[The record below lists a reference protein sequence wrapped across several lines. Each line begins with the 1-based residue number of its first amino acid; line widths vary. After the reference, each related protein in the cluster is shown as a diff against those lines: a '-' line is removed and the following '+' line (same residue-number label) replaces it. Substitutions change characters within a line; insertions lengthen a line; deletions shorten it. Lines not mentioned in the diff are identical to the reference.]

1 MDDQQN
7 NPPKKRSRPK
17 RESLTAPRKRVLV
30 PPDPA
35 TVDKPRTRG
44 RPKKDPNQPKAEY
57 KLSDRERARRS
68 VQMRLRN
75 AKKSAATQQRKA
87 EYKKKKVKKLTDSA
101 DKIEKALQGEKT
113 RVIDQGDLTNLP
125 DAVGD
130 LVDGSPIIFKPNPGP
145 QEEFLSAGERD
156 VLYGG
161 AAGGGKSFALLADPL
176 RYCHN
181 PNHRGLL
188 LRRTLDE
195 LTELIDKSRQLYPK
209 AFPGAKFR
217 ESKSTWHFPSGA
229 TIWFTYLDKD
239 KDVTRFQGQAF
250 NWIGIDEITQYP
262 TPYVWDYL
270 RSRLRTTDSELQQH
284 LYMRCTANPGGV
296 GGWWVKKTYIEG
308 LEPNKPFPAFDI
320 ETKSPFLWPNGHEK
334 AGQPLFFRKFVPAR
348 LTDNPY
354 LMADGQYEAMLR
366 SLPEVERKRLLEGD
380 WDVAEGAAFPE
391 FSRSKHV
398 VEHFEL
404 PTNWPRIRA
413 ADYGYAS
420 PSCVLWGA
428 IDWDN
433 NIWIYRELY
442 VKHLT
447 AEQLADKITE
457 QLDPTPHYTV
467 LDSSCWNKTGFGP
480 SIAETMMRAGVRW
493 TPSDRNRVQGKME
506 IHRRLADDPYTE
518 EPRLRIFSSCQN
530 IIKQLAGIP
539 LSKSNSE
546 DVDTKS
552 EDHAYDAL
560 RYMLMTRMSGYTSI
574 HKQLGAIKS
583 QVYQVQDETFGY

>member
-1 MDDQQN
+1 MTE
-7 NPPKKRSRPK
+7 PEPK
-17 RESLTAPRKRVLV
+17 RG
-30 PPDPA
+30 
-35 TVDKPRTRG
+35 RG
-44 RPKKDPNQPKAEY
+44 RPKKDPEAPKQRYFLSAAE
-57 KLSDRERARRS
+57 KARRQS
-68 VQMRLRN
+68 QKRLRD
-75 AKKSAATQQRKA
+75 AKKRAD
-87 EYKKKKVKKLTDSA
+87 KLTKVAESKRRYA
-101 DKIEKALQGEKT
+101 RKLEEKVGKVEKALKGDT
-113 RVIDQGDLTNLP
+113 STVIDTGDLATLP
-125 DAVGD
+125 PPVQELVGSRE
-130 LVDGSPIIFKPNPGP
+130 VVFQPNEGP
-145 QEEFLSAGERD
+145 QEEFLSASERD

-176 RYCHN
+176 RYCTN

-270 RSRLRTTDSELQQH
+270 RSRLRSTDPELQQN
-284 LYMRCTANPGGV
+284 LYMRCTANPGGI
-296 GGWWVKKTYIEG
+296 GGWWIKKMYIDIGEH
-308 LEPNKPFPAFDI
+308 NKPFPASDV
-320 ETKSPFLWPNGHEK
+320 ETGKPFLWPQGHEK
-334 AGQPLFFRKFVPAR
+334 EGQPLFYRRFIPAR
-348 LTDNPY
+348 LTDNPF

-366 SLPEVERKRLLEGD
+366 SLPEIERKRLLEGD
-380 WDVAEGAAFPE
+380 WDVADGAAFPE
-391 FSRSKHV
+391 FSRAKHV
-398 VEHFEL
+398 VEAFDL

-442 VKHLT
+442 VKQLT
-447 AEQLADKITE
+447 AEQLADKILEAE
-457 QLDPTPHYTV
+457 QLDPLPHYTV

-480 SIAETMMRAGVRW
+480 SIAETMMRCGVRW
-493 TPSDRNRVQGKME
+493 TPSDRNRIQGKME
-506 IHRRLADDPYTE
+506 IHRRLADDPRTN
-518 EPRLRIFSSCQN
+518 EPRLRVFSNCSN
-530 IIKQLAGIP
+530 IVKQLAAIP
-539 LSKSNSE
+539 LSKTNSE
-546 DVDTKS
+546 DVDTKA

-560 RYMLMTRMSGYTSI
+560 RYMLMTRMTGYAAI
-574 HKQLGAIKS
+574 HQTLNGIKN
-583 QVYQVQDETFGY
+583 QVYQVQNETFGY

>member
-1 MDDQQN
+1 MDALH
-7 NPPKKRSRPK
+7 REVPK
-17 RESLTAPRKRVLV
+17 RMAEAAPKRTYHLSTA
-30 PPDPA
+30 
-35 TVDKPRTRG
+35 
-44 RPKKDPNQPKAEY
+44 
-57 KLSDRERARRS
+57 ERARRAA
-68 VQMRLRN
+68 QKKLRG
-75 AKKSAATQQRKA
+75 AKKKAQQATKKAETQRKKA
-87 EYKKKKVKKLTDSA
+87 RDLESTIGRV
-101 DKIEKALQGEKT
+101 EKAITASGT
-113 RVIDQGDLTNLP
+113 ATIDTADLKSLP
-125 DAVGD
+125 PAVSDLVGD
-130 LVDGSPIIFKPNPGP
+130 SEVVFQANPGP

-181 PNHRGLL
+181 PHHRGLL

-195 LTELIDKSRQLYPK
+195 LTELIDKSRQLYTK

-217 ESKSTWHFPSGA
+217 ESKSTWVFPSGA
-229 TIWFTYLDKD
+229 TIWFTYLDRD

-270 RSRLRTTDSELQQH
+270 RSRLRATDPELQEH

-296 GGWWVKKTYIEG
+296 GGWWVKKMYIEG
-308 LEPNKPFPAFDI
+308 TPENKAFPAFDI
-320 ETKSPFLWPNGHEK
+320 DTRKTFAWPSGHEK

-348 LTDNPY
+348 LTDNPH

-366 SLPEVERKRLLEGD
+366 SLPDVERKRLLEGD

-391 FSRSKHV
+391 FSRVKHV
-398 VEHFEL
+398 VEHFDI

-413 ADYGYAS
+413 ADYGYSA

-433 NIWIYRELY
+433 NIWVYRELY
-442 VKHLT
+442 AKHLT
-447 AEQLADKITE
+447 AEQLADRILEAE
-457 QLDPTPHYTV
+457 QLDPLPHYTV

-480 SIAETMMRAGVRW
+480 SIAEVMMRQGVRW

-506 IHRRLADDPYTE
+506 IHRRLADDPYSQ
-518 EPRLRIFSSCQN
+518 EPRIRFFSSCQN
-530 IIKQLAGIP
+530 IVKQIAGIP
-539 LSKSNSE
+539 LSKTNSE
-546 DVDTKS
+546 DVDTKA

-560 RYMLMTRMSGYTSI
+560 RYMLMTRMSGYASI
-574 HKQLGAIKS
+574 HQQLGAIKNH
-583 QVYQVQDETFGY
+583 VHKVQDEVFGY

>member
-1 MDDQQN
+1 L
-7 NPPKKRSRPK
+7 SEAAPK
-17 RESLTAPRKRVLV
+17 RRYNLSTA
-30 PPDPA
+30 
-35 TVDKPRTRG
+35 
-44 RPKKDPNQPKAEY
+44 
-57 KLSDRERARRS
+57 ERARRGA
-68 VQMRLRN
+68 QKRLRA
-75 AKKSAATQQRKA
+75 AKKKAAQATRKA
-87 EYKKKKVKKLTDSA
+87 ESQRSYAKKLEET
-101 DKIEKALQGEKT
+101 IGRVEKGVT
-113 RVIDQGDLTNLP
+113 GSGTTVIDEGDLSLLP
-125 DAVGD
+125 PSVSDLVGD
-130 LVDGSPIIFKPNPGP
+130 SEVVFQANPGP

-195 LTELIDKSRQLYPK
+195 LTELIDKSRQLYTK

-229 TIWFTYLDKD
+229 TIWFTYLDRD

-270 RSRLRTTDSELQQH
+270 RSRLRATDPELQNS

-296 GGWWVKKTYIEG
+296 GGWWVKKMYIDSRTENVAF
-308 LEPNKPFPAFDI
+308 PAYDIDTMKPF
-320 ETKSPFLWPNGHEK
+320 TWPSGHEK
-334 AGQPLFFRKFVPAR
+334 AGQPLFYRKFVPAR
-348 LTDNPY
+348 LTDNPH

-366 SLPEVERKRLLEGD
+366 SLPEVERKRLLDGD

-391 FSRSKHV
+391 FSRARHV

-420 PSCVLWGA
+420 PSAVLWGA

-442 VKHLT
+442 AKHLT
-447 AEQLADKITE
+447 AEDLAAKILEVE
-457 QLDPTPHYTV
+457 QLDPLPHYTV
-467 LDSSCWNKTGFGP
+467 LDSSCWNKTGMGP
-480 SIAETMMRAGVRW
+480 SIAETMMRCGVRW
-493 TPSDRNRVQGKME
+493 TPSDRNRIQGKME
-506 IHRRLADDPYTE
+506 VHRRLADDPYTN
-518 EPRLRIFSSCQN
+518 EPRLRIFSSCQHT
-530 IIKQLAGIP
+530 IKQLAGIP
-539 LSKSNSE
+539 LSKTNSE
-546 DVDTKS
+546 DVDTKA

-560 RYMLMTRMSGYTSI
+560 RYMVMTRMSGYAAI
-574 HKQLGAIKS
+574 HQQLGAIKNH
-583 QVYQVQDETFGY
+583 VYKVQDEVFGY

>member
-1 MDDQQN
+1 MAS
-7 NPPKKRSRPK
+7 K
-17 RESLTAPRKRVLV
+17 PRKRVLV

-125 DAVGD
+125 DAVSD
-130 LVDGSPIIFKPNPGP
+130 LVDGSPVIFKPNPGP
-145 QEEFLSAGERD
+145 QEEFLSAPERD

-195 LTELIDKSRQLYPK
+195 LTELIDKSKQLYTK
-209 AFPGAKFR
+209 AFPGATFR
-217 ESKSTWHFPSGA
+217 ESKSTWVFPSGA
-229 TIWFTYLDKD
+229 TMWFTYLDRD

-270 RSRLRTTDSELQQH
+270 RSRLRSTDPELQQQ
-284 LYMRCTANPGGV
+284 LCMRCTANPGGV
-296 GGWWVKKTYIEG
+296 GGWWVKKMYIDHR
-308 LEPNKPFPAFDI
+308 EPNKPFGAYDLESGKEFV
-320 ETKSPFLWPNGHEK
+320 WPDGHEK
-334 AGQPLFFRKFVPAR
+334 AGQPLFYRKFVPAR

-366 SLPEVERKRLLEGD
+366 SLPDVERRRLLEGD

-391 FSRSKHV
+391 FSRSRHV

-433 NIWIYRELY
+433 NIWVYRELY
-442 VKHLT
+442 AKHLT
-447 AEQLADKITE
+447 AEQLADKILE
-457 QLDPTPHYTV
+457 AEELDPLPHYTV

-493 TPSDRNRVQGKME
+493 TPSDRNRLQGKME
-506 IHRRLADDPYTE
+506 VHRRLADDPYTN
-518 EPRLRIFSSCQN
+518 EPRLRIFSTCKHT
-530 IIKQLAGIP
+530 IAQLSGIP
-539 LSKSNSE
+539 LSKTNSE
-546 DVDTKS
+546 DVDTKA

-560 RYMLMTRMSGYTSI
+560 RYMVMTRTSGYQAI
-574 HKQLGAIKS
+574 HKTLQGIKD
-583 QVYQVQDETFGY
+583 QAFKPFDATFGY

>member
-1 MDDQQN
+1 MAQAAT
-7 NPPKKRSRPK
+7 KRTYQLS
-17 RESLTAPRKRVLV
+17 TA
-30 PPDPA
+30 
-35 TVDKPRTRG
+35 
-44 RPKKDPNQPKAEY
+44 
-57 KLSDRERARRS
+57 ERARRS
-68 VQMRLRN
+68 AQKRLRD
-75 AKKSAATQQRKA
+75 AKKKAQQATKKA
-87 EYKKKKVKKLTDSA
+87 ETKRKKARDLESTIGRV
-101 DKIEKALQGEKT
+101 EKAIKGADT
-113 RVIDQGDLTNLP
+113 AVIDMGDISVLP
-125 DAVGD
+125 SSVSDLVGD
-130 LVDGSPIIFKPNPGP
+130 SEVVFQANPGP

-195 LTELIDKSRQLYPK
+195 LTELIDKSRQLYTK

-229 TIWFTYLDKD
+229 TIWFTYLDRD

-250 NWIGIDEITQYP
+250 NWIGIDEIPQYP

-270 RSRLRTTDSELQQH
+270 RSRLRSTDPELQEN

-296 GGWWVKKTYIEG
+296 GGWWVKKMYIEG
-308 LEPNKPFPAFDI
+308 TPENKAFPAFDI
-320 ETKSPFLWPNGHEK
+320 DTRKTFVWPSGHEK

-348 LTDNPY
+348 LTDNPH

-366 SLPEVERKRLLEGD
+366 SLPDVERKRLLEGD

-391 FSRSKHV
+391 FSRTKHV
-398 VEHFEL
+398 VEPFDL

-413 ADYGYAS
+413 ADYGYSA

-433 NIWIYRELY
+433 NIWVYRELY
-442 VKHLT
+442 AKHLT
-447 AEQLADKITE
+447 AEQLADRILEAE
-457 QLDPTPHYTV
+457 QIDPLPHYTV

-480 SIAETMMRAGVRW
+480 SIAEVMMRQGVRW
-493 TPSDRNRVQGKME
+493 TPSDRNRIQGKME
-506 IHRRLADDPYTE
+506 IHRRLADDPYTK
-518 EPRLRIFSSCQN
+518 EPRVRFFSTCQN
-530 IIKQLAGIP
+530 IVKQVAGIP
-539 LSKSNSE
+539 LSKTNSE
-546 DVDTKS
+546 DVDTKA

-560 RYMLMTRMSGYTSI
+560 RYMMMTRISGYASI
-574 HKQLGAIKS
+574 HKQLGAIKNH
-583 QVYQVQDETFGY
+583 VHRVQDEVFGY

>member
-1 MDDQQN
+1 MTE
-7 NPPKKRSRPK
+7 PEPK
-17 RESLTAPRKRVLV
+17 RG
-30 PPDPA
+30 
-35 TVDKPRTRG
+35 RG
-44 RPKKDPNQPKAEY
+44 RPKKDPEAPKQRYFLSAAE
-57 KLSDRERARRS
+57 KARRQS
-68 VQMRLRN
+68 QKRLRD
-75 AKKSAATQQRKA
+75 AKKRAD
-87 EYKKKKVKKLTDSA
+87 KLTKVAESKRRYA
-101 DKIEKALQGEKT
+101 RKLEEKVGKVEKALKGDT
-113 RVIDQGDLTNLP
+113 STVIDTGDLATLP
-125 DAVGD
+125 PPVQELVGSRE
-130 LVDGSPIIFKPNPGP
+130 VVFQPNEGP
-145 QEEFLSAGERD
+145 QEEFLSASERD

-176 RYCHN
+176 RYCTN

-270 RSRLRTTDSELQQH
+270 RSRLRSTDPELQQN
-284 LYMRCTANPGGV
+284 LYMRCTANPGGI
-296 GGWWVKKTYIEG
+296 GGWWIKKMYIDIGEH
-308 LEPNKPFPAFDI
+308 NKPFPASDV
-320 ETKSPFLWPNGHEK
+320 ETGKPFLWPQGHEK
-334 AGQPLFFRKFVPAR
+334 EGQPLFYRRFIPAR
-348 LTDNPY
+348 LTDNPF

-366 SLPEVERKRLLEGD
+366 SLPEIERKRLLEGD
-380 WDVAEGAAFPE
+380 WDVADGAAFPE
-391 FSRSKHV
+391 FSRAKHV
-398 VEHFEL
+398 VEPFDL

-442 VKHLT
+442 VKQLT
-447 AEQLADKITE
+447 AEQLADKILEAE
-457 QLDPTPHYTV
+457 QLDPLPHYTV

-480 SIAETMMRAGVRW
+480 SIAETMMRCGVRW
-493 TPSDRNRVQGKME
+493 TPSDRNRIQGKME
-506 IHRRLADDPYTE
+506 IHRRLADDPRTN
-518 EPRLRIFSSCQN
+518 EPRLRVFSNCSN
-530 IIKQLAGIP
+530 TVKQLAAIP
-539 LSKSNSE
+539 LSKTNSE
-546 DVDTKS
+546 DVDTKA

-560 RYMLMTRMSGYTSI
+560 RYMLMTRMTGYAAI
-574 HKQLGAIKS
+574 HQTLNGIKN
-583 QVYQVQDETFGY
+583 QVYQVQNETFGY

>member
-1 MDDQQN
+1 MAQAAT
-7 NPPKKRSRPK
+7 KRTYQLS
-17 RESLTAPRKRVLV
+17 TA
-30 PPDPA
+30 
-35 TVDKPRTRG
+35 
-44 RPKKDPNQPKAEY
+44 
-57 KLSDRERARRS
+57 ERARRS
-68 VQMRLRN
+68 AQKRLRD
-75 AKKSAATQQRKA
+75 AKKKAQQATKKA
-87 EYKKKKVKKLTDSA
+87 ETKRKKARDLESTIGRV
-101 DKIEKALQGEKT
+101 EKAIKGADT
-113 RVIDQGDLTNLP
+113 AVIDMGDISVLP
-125 DAVGD
+125 SSVSDLVGD
-130 LVDGSPIIFKPNPGP
+130 SEVVFQANPGP

-195 LTELIDKSRQLYPK
+195 LTELIDKSRQLYTK

-229 TIWFTYLDKD
+229 TIWFTYLDRD

-270 RSRLRTTDSELQQH
+270 RSRLRSTDPELQEN

-296 GGWWVKKTYIEG
+296 GGWWVKKMYIEG
-308 LEPNKPFPAFDI
+308 TPENKAFPAFDI
-320 ETKSPFLWPNGHEK
+320 DTRKTFVWPSGHEK

-348 LTDNPY
+348 LTDNPH

-366 SLPEVERKRLLEGD
+366 SLPDVERKRLLEGD

-391 FSRSKHV
+391 FSRTKHV
-398 VEHFEL
+398 VEPFDL

-413 ADYGYAS
+413 ADYGYSA

-433 NIWIYRELY
+433 NIWVYRELY
-442 VKHLT
+442 AKHLT
-447 AEQLADKITE
+447 AEQLADRILEAE
-457 QLDPTPHYTV
+457 QIDPLPHYTV

-480 SIAETMMRAGVRW
+480 SIAEVMMRQGVRW
-493 TPSDRNRVQGKME
+493 TPSDRNRIQGKME
-506 IHRRLADDPYTE
+506 IHRRLADDPYTK
-518 EPRLRIFSSCQN
+518 EPRVRFFSTCQN
-530 IIKQLAGIP
+530 IVKQVAGIP
-539 LSKSNSE
+539 LSKTNSE
-546 DVDTKS
+546 DVDTKA

-560 RYMLMTRMSGYTSI
+560 RYMMMTRMSGYASI
-574 HKQLGAIKS
+574 HKQLGAIKNH
-583 QVYQVQDETFGY
+583 VHKVQDEVFGY

>member
-1 MDDQQN
+1 MAQAAT
-7 NPPKKRSRPK
+7 KRTYQLS
-17 RESLTAPRKRVLV
+17 TA
-30 PPDPA
+30 
-35 TVDKPRTRG
+35 
-44 RPKKDPNQPKAEY
+44 
-57 KLSDRERARRS
+57 ERARRAA
-68 VQMRLRN
+68 QKRLRD
-75 AKKSAATQQRKA
+75 AKKKAQQATKKA
-87 EYKKKKVKKLTDSA
+87 ETKRKKARDLESTIGRV
-101 DKIEKALQGEKT
+101 EKAIKGADT
-113 RVIDQGDLTNLP
+113 AVIDMGDISVLP
-125 DAVGD
+125 SSVSDLVGD
-130 LVDGSPIIFKPNPGP
+130 SEVVFQANPGP

-181 PNHRGLL
+181 ANHRGLL

-195 LTELIDKSRQLYPK
+195 LTELIDKSRQLYTK

-229 TIWFTYLDKD
+229 TIWFTYLDRD

-270 RSRLRTTDSELQQH
+270 RSRLRSTDPELQEN

-296 GGWWVKKTYIEG
+296 GGWWVKKMYIEG
-308 LEPNKPFPAFDI
+308 TPENKAFPAFDI
-320 ETKSPFLWPNGHEK
+320 DTRKTFVWPSGHEK

-348 LTDNPY
+348 LTDNPH

-366 SLPEVERKRLLEGD
+366 SLPDVERKRLLEGD

-391 FSRSKHV
+391 FSRTKHV
-398 VEHFEL
+398 VEPFDL

-413 ADYGYAS
+413 ADYGYSA

-433 NIWIYRELY
+433 NIWVYRELY
-442 VKHLT
+442 AKHLT
-447 AEQLADKITE
+447 AEQLADRILEAE
-457 QLDPTPHYTV
+457 QIDPLPHYTV

-480 SIAETMMRAGVRW
+480 SIAEVMMRQGVRW
-493 TPSDRNRVQGKME
+493 TPSDRNRIQGKME
-506 IHRRLADDPYTE
+506 IHRRLADDPYTK
-518 EPRLRIFSSCQN
+518 EPRVRFFSTCQN
-530 IIKQLAGIP
+530 IVKQVAGIP
-539 LSKSNSE
+539 LSKTNSE
-546 DVDTKS
+546 DVDTKA

-560 RYMLMTRMSGYTSI
+560 RYMMMTRMSGYASI
-574 HKQLGAIKS
+574 HKQLSSIKNH
-583 QVYQVQDETFGY
+583 VHMVQDEVFGY

>member
-1 MDDQQN
+1 MDDK
-7 NPPKKRSRPK
+7 PTEAPKK
-17 RESLTAPRKRVLV
+17 
-30 PPDPA
+30 
-35 TVDKPRTRG
+35 RG
-44 RPKKDPNQPKAEY
+44 RPKRDPNAPKATY
-57 KLSDRERARRS
+57 QLSTKERARRAATKR
-68 VQMRLRN
+68 VN
-75 AKKSAATQQRKA
+75 AAKKRAAKTSKA
-87 EYKKKKVKKLTDSA
+87 AEDKRRYARQLEEKVTKV
-101 DKIEKALQGEKT
+101 EKALVGNET
-113 RVIDQGDLTNLP
+113 TTIDLGDLDALP
-125 DAVGD
+125 NAVAD
-130 LVDGSPIIFKPNPGP
+130 LVGESEVVFQPNDGP
-145 QEEFLSAGERD
+145 QTDFLSAGERD

-195 LTELIDKSRQLYPK
+195 LTELIDKSRQLYTK

-217 ESKSTWHFPSGA
+217 ESKSTWVFPSGA

-270 RSRLRTTDSELQQH
+270 RSRLRATDPELQQH

-296 GGWWVKKTYIEG
+296 GGWWVKKPYIDG

-320 ETKSPFLWPNGHEK
+320 ETQKEFLWPDGHEK
-334 AGQPLFFRKFVPAR
+334 AGQPLFLRKFVPAR

-433 NIWIYRELY
+433 NIWVYRELY
-442 VKHLT
+442 AKHLT
-447 AEQLADKITE
+447 AEELADKILEAE
-457 QLDPTPHYTV
+457 QLDPLPYYTV

-480 SIAETMMRAGVRW
+480 SIAETMMRVGVRW
-493 TPSDRNRVQGKME
+493 TPSDRNRIQGKME
-506 IHRRLADDPYTE
+506 IHRRLADDPYTN

-560 RYMLMTRMSGYTSI
+560 RYMLMTRVSGYSSI
-574 HKQLGAIKS
+574 HKQLGAIKN
-583 QVYQVQDETFGY
+583 QVHQVHDATFGY

>member
-1 MDDQQN
+1 MAQAAT
-7 NPPKKRSRPK
+7 KRTYQLS
-17 RESLTAPRKRVLV
+17 TA
-30 PPDPA
+30 
-35 TVDKPRTRG
+35 
-44 RPKKDPNQPKAEY
+44 
-57 KLSDRERARRS
+57 ERARRAA
-68 VQMRLRN
+68 QKRLRD
-75 AKKSAATQQRKA
+75 AKKKAQQATKKA
-87 EYKKKKVKKLTDSA
+87 ETKRKKARDLESTIGRD
-101 DKIEKALQGEKT
+101 EKAIKGADT
-113 RVIDQGDLTNLP
+113 AVIDMGDISVLP
-125 DAVGD
+125 SSVSDLVGD
-130 LVDGSPIIFKPNPGP
+130 SEVVFQANPGP

-195 LTELIDKSRQLYPK
+195 LTELIDKSRQLYTK

-229 TIWFTYLDKD
+229 TIWFTYLDRD

-270 RSRLRTTDSELQQH
+270 RSRLRSTDPELQEN

-296 GGWWVKKTYIEG
+296 GGWWVKKMYIEG
-308 LEPNKPFPAFDI
+308 TPENKAFPAFDI
-320 ETKSPFLWPNGHEK
+320 DTRKTFVWPDGHEK

-348 LTDNPY
+348 LTDNPH

-366 SLPEVERKRLLEGD
+366 SLPDVERKSLLEGD
-380 WDVAEGAAFPE
+380 WDVAEGAALPE
-391 FSRSKHV
+391 FSRTKHV
-398 VEHFEL
+398 VEPFDL

-413 ADYGYAS
+413 ADYGYSA

-433 NIWIYRELY
+433 NIWVYRELY
-442 VKHLT
+442 AKHLT
-447 AEQLADKITE
+447 AEQLADRILEAE
-457 QLDPTPHYTV
+457 QIDPLPHYTV

-480 SIAETMMRAGVRW
+480 SIAEVMMRQGVRW
-493 TPSDRNRVQGKME
+493 TPSDRNRIQGKME
-506 IHRRLADDPYTE
+506 IHRRLADDPYTK
-518 EPRLRIFSSCQN
+518 EPRVRFFSTCQN
-530 IIKQLAGIP
+530 IVKQVAGIP
-539 LSKSNSE
+539 LSKTNSE
-546 DVDTKS
+546 DVDTKA

-560 RYMLMTRMSGYTSI
+560 RYMMMTRISGYASI
-574 HKQLGAIKS
+574 HKQLGAIKNH
-583 QVYQVQDETFGY
+583 VHKVQDEVFGY

>member
-1 MDDQQN
+1 MTETA
-7 NPPKKRSRPK
+7 PK
-17 RESLTAPRKRVLV
+17 RG
-30 PPDPA
+30 
-35 TVDKPRTRG
+35 RG
-44 RPKKDPNQPKAEY
+44 RPKKDAEAPKQRYFLSAAE
-57 KLSDRERARRS
+57 KARRQS
-68 VQMRLRN
+68 QRRLRD
-75 AKKSAATQQRKA
+75 AKKRAD
-87 EYKKKKVKKLTDSA
+87 KLTKVAESKRRYA
-101 DKIEKALQGEKT
+101 RKLEEKVGKVEKALKGDT
-113 RVIDQGDLTNLP
+113 TTVIDTGELATLP
-125 DAVGD
+125 PPVQEIVGD
-130 LVDGSPIIFKPNPGP
+130 REVVFQPNEGP
-145 QEEFLSAGERD
+145 QEEFLSASERD

-176 RYCHN
+176 RYCTN

-270 RSRLRTTDSELQQH
+270 RSRLRSTDPELQKN
-284 LYMRCTANPGGV
+284 LYMRCTANPGGI
-296 GGWWVKKTYIEG
+296 GGWWIKKMYIDVGEH
-308 LEPNKPFPAFDI
+308 NRPFPASDV
-320 ETKSPFLWPNGHEK
+320 ETGKPFLWPQGHEK
-334 AGQPLFFRKFVPAR
+334 EGEPLFYRRFIPAR
-348 LTDNPY
+348 LTDNPF

-366 SLPEVERKRLLEGD
+366 SLPEIERKRLLDGD
-380 WDVAEGAAFPE
+380 WDVADGAAFPE
-391 FSRSKHV
+391 FSRAKHV
-398 VEHFEL
+398 VEPFEL

-433 NIWIYRELY
+433 NIWVYRELY
-442 VKHLT
+442 VKQLT
-447 AEQLADKITE
+447 AEQLADKILEAE
-457 QLDPTPHYTV
+457 QLDPLPHYTV

-480 SIAETMMRAGVRW
+480 SIAETMMRCGVRW
-493 TPSDRNRVQGKME
+493 IPSDRNRIQGKME
-506 IHRRLADDPYTE
+506 IHRRLADDPRTN
-518 EPRLRIFSSCQN
+518 EPRLRVFSNCSN
-530 IIKQLAGIP
+530 IVKQLAAIP
-539 LSKSNSE
+539 LSKTNSE
-546 DVDTKS
+546 DVDTKA

-560 RYMLMTRMSGYTSI
+560 RYMLMTRMTGYAAI
-574 HKQLGAIKS
+574 HQTLNGIKN
-583 QVYQVQDETFGY
+583 QIYQVQNETFGY

>member
-1 MDDQQN
+1 V
-7 NPPKKRSRPK
+7 
-17 RESLTAPRKRVLV
+17 A
-30 PPDPA
+30 
-35 TVDKPRTRG
+35 G
-44 RPKKDPNQPKAEY
+44 RPKKDPNAPKASY
-57 KLSDRERARRS
+57 NLSTRERARRAA
-68 VQMRLRN
+68 QKKLRA
-75 AKKSAATQQRKA
+75 AKKRAEKSTKAAEDKRRYARNMAKSMG
-87 EYKKKKVKKLTDSA
+87 KV
-101 DKIEKALQGEKT
+101 EKALNGSET
-113 RVIDQGDLTNLP
+113 TVIDQGDLTDLP
-125 DAVGD
+125 PAVTD
-130 LVDGSPIIFKPNPGP
+130 LIEDTEVVFKPNSGP
-145 QEEFLSAGERD
+145 QEEFLSASERD

-176 RYCHN
+176 RFCHN

-195 LTELIDKSRQLYPK
+195 LTELIDKSRQLYTK

-270 RSRLRTTDSELQQH
+270 RSRLRSTDPELQQH

-296 GGWWVKKTYIEG
+296 GGWWVKKMYIEG
-308 LEPNKPFPAFDI
+308 TPENKPFPAFDI
-320 ETKSPFLWPNGHEK
+320 DTMKPFCWPTGHEK

-398 VEHFEL
+398 VEPFDL

-413 ADYGYAS
+413 ADYGYAA

-442 VKHLT
+442 EKHLT
-447 AEQLADKITE
+447 AEELADRILE
-457 QLDPTPHYTV
+457 AEELDPLPHYTV

-480 SIAETMMRAGVRW
+480 SIAEVMMRQGVRW
-493 TPSDRNRVQGKME
+493 TPSDRNRIQGKME
-506 IHRRLADDPYTE
+506 VHRRLAIDPYSG
-518 EPRLRIFSSCQN
+518 EPRLRIFSTCQN
-530 IIKQLAGIP
+530 IVKQMAGIP
-539 LSKSNSE
+539 LSKTNSE

-560 RYMLMTRMSGYTSI
+560 RYMMMTRMTGYASI
-574 HKQLGAIKS
+574 HQQLSSIKNH
-583 QVYQVQDETFGY
+583 VYKVQDEVFGY

>member
-1 MDDQQN
+1 MAQAAT
-7 NPPKKRSRPK
+7 KRTYQLS
-17 RESLTAPRKRVLV
+17 TA
-30 PPDPA
+30 
-35 TVDKPRTRG
+35 
-44 RPKKDPNQPKAEY
+44 
-57 KLSDRERARRS
+57 ERARRAA
-68 VQMRLRN
+68 QKRLRD
-75 AKKSAATQQRKA
+75 AKKKAQQATKKA
-87 EYKKKKVKKLTDSA
+87 ETKRKKARDLESTIGRV
-101 DKIEKALQGEKT
+101 EKAIKGADT
-113 RVIDQGDLTNLP
+113 AVIDMGDISVLP
-125 DAVGD
+125 SSVSDLVGD
-130 LVDGSPIIFKPNPGP
+130 SEVVFQANPGP

-181 PNHRGLL
+181 ANHRGLL

-195 LTELIDKSRQLYPK
+195 LTELIDKSRQLYTK

-229 TIWFTYLDKD
+229 TIWFTYLDRD

-270 RSRLRTTDSELQQH
+270 RSRLRSTDPELQEN

-296 GGWWVKKTYIEG
+296 GGWWVKKMYIEG
-308 LEPNKPFPAFDI
+308 TPENKAFPAFDI
-320 ETKSPFLWPNGHEK
+320 DTRKTFVWPSGHEK

-348 LTDNPY
+348 LTDNPH
-354 LMADGQYEAMLR
+354 LMAAGQYEAMLR
-366 SLPEVERKRLLEGD
+366 SLPDVERKRLLEGD

-391 FSRSKHV
+391 FSRTKHV
-398 VEHFEL
+398 VEPFDL

-413 ADYGYAS
+413 ADYGYSA

-433 NIWIYRELY
+433 NIWVYRELY
-442 VKHLT
+442 AKHLT
-447 AEQLADKITE
+447 AEQLADRILEAE
-457 QLDPTPHYTV
+457 QIDPLPHYTV

-480 SIAETMMRAGVRW
+480 SIAEVMMRQGVRW
-493 TPSDRNRVQGKME
+493 TPSDRNRIQGKME
-506 IHRRLADDPYTE
+506 IHRRLADDPYTK
-518 EPRLRIFSSCQN
+518 EPRVRFFSTCQN
-530 IIKQLAGIP
+530 IVKQVAGIP
-539 LSKSNSE
+539 LSKTNSE
-546 DVDTKS
+546 DVDTKA

-560 RYMLMTRMSGYTSI
+560 RYMMMTRMSGYASI
-574 HKQLGAIKS
+574 HKQLGAIKNH
-583 QVYQVQDETFGY
+583 VHKVQDEVFGY

>member
-1 MDDQQN
+1 M
-7 NPPKKRSRPK
+7 
-17 RESLTAPRKRVLV
+17 
-30 PPDPA
+30 
-35 TVDKPRTRG
+35 
-44 RPKKDPNQPKAEY
+44 
-57 KLSDRERARRS
+57 
-68 VQMRLRN
+68 
-75 AKKSAATQQRKA
+75 
-87 EYKKKKVKKLTDSA
+87 
-101 DKIEKALQGEKT
+101 
-113 RVIDQGDLTNLP
+113 
-125 DAVGD
+125 
-130 LVDGSPIIFKPNPGP
+130 
-145 QEEFLSAGERD
+145 
-156 VLYGG
+156 
-161 AAGGGKSFALLADPL
+161 
-176 RYCHN
+176 
-181 PNHRGLL
+181 
-188 LRRTLDE
+188 
-195 LTELIDKSRQLYPK
+195 
-209 AFPGAKFR
+209 
-217 ESKSTWHFPSGA
+217 
-229 TIWFTYLDKD
+229 WFTYLDKD

-270 RSRLRTTDSELQQH
+270 RSRLRTTDPELQQH

-296 GGWWVKKTYIEG
+296 GGWWVKKTYIDG

-320 ETKSPFLWPNGHEK
+320 ETRKEFLWPPGHEK
-334 AGQPLFFRKFVPAR
+334 AGQPLFLRKFVPAR

-391 FSRSKHV
+391 FARSRHV

-442 VKHLT
+442 AKHLT
-447 AEQLADKITE
+447 AEELADRILEAE
-457 QLDPTPHYTV
+457 QLDPQPHYTV

-480 SIAETMMRAGVRW
+480 SIAETMMRVGVRW
-493 TPSDRNRVQGKME
+493 TPSDRNRIQGKME
-506 IHRRLADDPYTE
+506 IHRRLADDPYTN

-560 RYMLMTRMSGYTSI
+560 RYMLMTRMSGYASI
-574 HKQLGAIKS
+574 HQQLHAIKT
-583 QVYQVQDETFGY
+583 QVFQVQDEVFGY

>member
-1 MDDQQN
+1 MDEQQPD
-7 NPPKKRSRPK
+7 PPKK
-17 RESLTAPRKRVLV
+17 
-30 PPDPA
+30 
-35 TVDKPRTRG
+35 RG
-44 RPKKDPNQPKAEY
+44 RPKKKPGEPKSVYNYSRAE
-57 KLSDRERARRS
+57 LARRETQKK
-68 VQMRLRN
+68 VRA
-75 AKKSAATQQRKA
+75 AKKRAAKTTQVARDQRNYAQKVQKA
-87 EYKKKKVKKLTDSA
+87 AGKV
-101 DKIEKALQGEKT
+101 EKALQGKGT
-113 RVIDQGDLTNLP
+113 ATID
-125 DAVGD
+125 VGD
-130 LVDGSPIIFKPNPGP
+130 LQNLPKSVSDLVGESEVVFQPNPGP
-145 QEEFLSAGERD
+145 QEEFLSSSERD
-156 VLYGG
+156 VLYGR

-195 LTELIDKSRQLYPK
+195 LTELIDKSRQLYTK

-270 RSRLRTTDSELQQH
+270 RSRLRATDPELQQH
-284 LYMRCTANPGGV
+284 LYMRATANPGGV
-296 GGWWVKKTYIEG
+296 GGWWVKKTYIDG
-308 LEPNKPFPAFDI
+308 PEPNKPFPAFDV
-320 ETKSPFLWPNGHEK
+320 ETGKPFVWPPGHEK
-334 AGQPLFFRKFVPAR
+334 EGQPLFYRKFVPAR
-348 LTDNPY
+348 LTDNPF

-366 SLPEVERKRLLEGD
+366 SLPEVERRRLLEGD

-391 FSRSKHV
+391 FSRRRHV
-398 VEHFEL
+398 VEPFEL

-433 NIWIYRELY
+433 NIWVYRELY
-442 VKHLT
+442 AKHLT
-447 AEQLADKITE
+447 AEELADKILEAE
-457 QLDPTPHYTV
+457 QLDPLPHYTV

-493 TPSDRNRVQGKME
+493 TPSDRNRLQGKME
-506 IHRRLADDPYTE
+506 LHRRLSNDPYTE
-518 EPRLRIFSSCQN
+518 EPRLRIFATCQN
-530 IIKQLAGIP
+530 TVKQMAGIP
-539 LSKSNSE
+539 LSKTNSE
-546 DVDTKS
+546 DVDTKA

-560 RYMLMTRMSGYTSI
+560 RYMVMTRMSGYASI
-574 HKQLGAIKS
+574 HQQLGAIKN
-583 QVYQVQDETFGY
+583 QVHKVQDEVFGY

>member
-1 MDDQQN
+1 MTE
-7 NPPKKRSRPK
+7 PEPK
-17 RESLTAPRKRVLV
+17 RG
-30 PPDPA
+30 
-35 TVDKPRTRG
+35 RG
-44 RPKKDPNQPKAEY
+44 RPKKDPEAPKQRYFLSAAE
-57 KLSDRERARRS
+57 KARRQS
-68 VQMRLRN
+68 QKRLRD
-75 AKKSAATQQRKA
+75 AKKRAD
-87 EYKKKKVKKLTDSA
+87 KLTKVAESKRRYA
-101 DKIEKALQGEKT
+101 RKLEEKVGKVEKALKGDT
-113 RVIDQGDLTNLP
+113 STVIDTGDLATLP
-125 DAVGD
+125 PPVQELVGSRE
-130 LVDGSPIIFKPNPGP
+130 VVFQPNEGP
-145 QEEFLSAGERD
+145 QEEFLSASERD

-176 RYCHN
+176 RYCTN

-270 RSRLRTTDSELQQH
+270 RSRLRSTDPELQQN
-284 LYMRCTANPGGV
+284 LYMRCTANPGGI
-296 GGWWVKKTYIEG
+296 GGWWIKKMYIDVGEH
-308 LEPNKPFPAFDI
+308 NKPFPASDV
-320 ETKSPFLWPNGHEK
+320 ETGKPFLWPQGHEK
-334 AGQPLFFRKFVPAR
+334 EGQPLFYRRFIPAR
-348 LTDNPY
+348 LTDNPF

-366 SLPEVERKRLLEGD
+366 SLPEIERKRLLEGD
-380 WDVAEGAAFPE
+380 WDVADGAAFPE
-391 FSRSKHV
+391 FSRAKHV
-398 VEHFEL
+398 VEPFDL

-442 VKHLT
+442 VKQLT
-447 AEQLADKITE
+447 AEQLADKILEAE
-457 QLDPTPHYTV
+457 QLDPLPHYTV

-480 SIAETMMRAGVRW
+480 SIAETMMRCGVRW
-493 TPSDRNRVQGKME
+493 TPSDRNRIQGKME
-506 IHRRLADDPYTE
+506 IHRRLADDPRTN
-518 EPRLRIFSSCQN
+518 EPRLRVFSNCSN
-530 IIKQLAGIP
+530 TVKQLAAIP
-539 LSKSNSE
+539 LSKTNSE
-546 DVDTKS
+546 DVDTKA

-560 RYMLMTRMSGYTSI
+560 RYMLMTRMTGYAAI
-574 HKQLGAIKS
+574 HQTLNGIKN
-583 QVYQVQDETFGY
+583 QVYQVQNETFGY

>member
-1 MDDQQN
+1 MAQAA
-7 NPPKKRSRPK
+7 PK
-17 RESLTAPRKRVLV
+17 RTYQLSTA
-30 PPDPA
+30 
-35 TVDKPRTRG
+35 
-44 RPKKDPNQPKAEY
+44 
-57 KLSDRERARRS
+57 ERARRAA
-68 VQMRLRN
+68 QKRLRD
-75 AKKSAATQQRKA
+75 AKKKAQQATKKA
-87 EYKKKKVKKLTDSA
+87 ETKRKKARDLESTIGRV
-101 DKIEKALQGEKT
+101 EKAIKGADT
-113 RVIDQGDLTNLP
+113 AVIDMGDISVLP
-125 DAVGD
+125 SSVSDLVGD
-130 LVDGSPIIFKPNPGP
+130 SEVVFQANPGP

-195 LTELIDKSRQLYPK
+195 LTELIDKSRQLYTK

-229 TIWFTYLDKD
+229 TIWFTYLDRD

-270 RSRLRTTDSELQQH
+270 RSRLRSTDPELQEN

-296 GGWWVKKTYIEG
+296 GGWWVKKMYIEG
-308 LEPNKPFPAFDI
+308 TPENKAFPAFDI
-320 ETKSPFLWPNGHEK
+320 DTRKTFVWPSGHEK

-348 LTDNPY
+348 LTDNPH

-366 SLPEVERKRLLEGD
+366 SLPDVERKRLLEGD

-391 FSRSKHV
+391 FSRTKHV
-398 VEHFEL
+398 VEPFDL

-413 ADYGYAS
+413 ADYGYSA

-433 NIWIYRELY
+433 NIWVYRELY
-442 VKHLT
+442 AKHLT
-447 AEQLADKITE
+447 AEQLADRILEAE
-457 QLDPTPHYTV
+457 QIDPLPHYTV

-480 SIAETMMRAGVRW
+480 SIAEVMMRQGVRW
-493 TPSDRNRVQGKME
+493 TPSDRNRIQGKME
-506 IHRRLADDPYTE
+506 IHRRLADDPYTK
-518 EPRLRIFSSCQN
+518 EPRVRFFSTCQN
-530 IIKQLAGIP
+530 IVKQVAGIP
-539 LSKSNSE
+539 LSKTNSE
-546 DVDTKS
+546 DVDTKA

-560 RYMLMTRMSGYTSI
+560 RYMMMTRISGYASI
-574 HKQLGAIKS
+574 HKQLGAIKNH
-583 QVYQVQDETFGY
+583 VHKVQDEVFGY

>member
-1 MDDQQN
+1 MADKQQAQ
-7 NPPKKRSRPK
+7 PKKAGRPK
-17 RESLTAPRKRVLV
+17 R
-30 PPDPA
+30 
-35 TVDKPRTRG
+35 
-44 RPKKDPNQPKAEY
+44 DPNAPKSSY
-57 KLSDRERARRS
+57 NLSVKERARRAA
-68 VQMRLRN
+68 QKKLRA
-75 AKKSAATQQRKA
+75 AKKRAEKSTKAAEDKRRYARKMA
-87 EYKKKKVKKLTDSA
+87 ESMGKV
-101 DKIEKALQGEKT
+101 EKALNGSET
-113 RVIDQGDLTNLP
+113 TVIDQGDLSDLP
-125 DAVGD
+125 PAVSD
-130 LVDGSPIIFKPNPGP
+130 LIEDSEIVFKPNSGP
-145 QEEFLSAGERD
+145 QEEFLSASERD

-176 RYCHN
+176 RFCHN

-195 LTELIDKSRQLYPK
+195 LTELIDKSRQLYTK

-270 RSRLRTTDSELQQH
+270 RSRLRSTDPELQNH

-296 GGWWVKKTYIEG
+296 GGWWVKKMYIEG
-308 LEPNKPFPAFDI
+308 TPENKPFPAFDLD
-320 ETKSPFLWPNGHEK
+320 TKAPFVWPAGHEK

-398 VEHFEL
+398 VEPFEL

-413 ADYGYAS
+413 ADYGYAA

-442 VKHLT
+442 EKHLT
-447 AEQLADKITE
+447 AEQLADKILE
-457 QLDPTPHYTV
+457 AEELDPVPHYTV

-480 SIAETMMRAGVRW
+480 SIAEVMMRQGVRW
-493 TPSDRNRVQGKME
+493 TPADRNRIQGKME
-506 IHRRLADDPYTE
+506 VHRRLADEPYSG
-518 EPRLRIFSSCQN
+518 EPRLRFFSSCQN
-530 IIKQLAGIP
+530 IVKQIAGIP

-560 RYMLMTRMSGYTSI
+560 RYMLMTRMTGYASI
-574 HKQLGAIKS
+574 HSQLGAIKNH
-583 QVYQVQDETFGY
+583 VYKVQDEVFGY

>member
-1 MDDQQN
+1 MDDQQD
-7 NPPKKRSRPK
+7 NPPKK
-17 RESLTAPRKRVLV
+17 
-30 PPDPA
+30 
-35 TVDKPRTRG
+35 RG
-44 RPKKDPNQPKAEY
+44 RPKKDPNAPKAIY
-57 KLSDRERARRS
+57 NLSRAERARRAAQKQ
-68 VQMRLRN
+68 VRD
-75 AKKSAATQQRKA
+75 AKKRAAKATKAAEDKRRHARKLQ
-87 EYKKKKVKKLTDSA
+87 ESTSKV
-101 DKIEKALQGEKT
+101 EKALQGKHT
-113 RVIDQGDLTNLP
+113 TVIDEGDLQNVSST
-125 DAVGD
+125 VSD
-130 LVDGSPIIFKPNPGP
+130 LVEEYEVVFKPNDGP
-145 QEEFLSAGERD
+145 QEDFLSSSERD

-176 RYCHN
+176 RFCHN

-195 LTELIDKSRQLYPK
+195 LTELIDKSRQLYTK

-229 TIWFTYLDKD
+229 TIWFTYLDRD

-250 NWIGIDEITQYP
+250 NWIGVDEITQYP

-270 RSRLRTTDSELQQH
+270 RSRLRSTDPELQQH

-296 GGWWVKKTYIEG
+296 GGWWVKKMYIENIK
-308 LEPNKPFPAFDI
+308 PNEPFPAFDI
-320 ETKSPFLWPNGHEK
+320 ETQRPFVWPDTHEK
-334 AGQPLFFRKFVPAR
+334 AGQPLFYRKFVPAR

-354 LMADGQYEAMLR
+354 LLADGQYEAMLR

-391 FSRSKHV
+391 FSRSRHV
-398 VEHFEL
+398 VEPFEL

-433 NIWIYRELY
+433 NIWVYRELY

-447 AEQLADKITE
+447 AEQLADKILE
-457 QLDPTPHYTV
+457 VEELDPLPHYTV

-480 SIAETMMRAGVRW
+480 SIAETMMRSGVRW
-493 TPSDRNRVQGKME
+493 TPSDRNRLQGKME
-506 IHRRLADDPYTE
+506 IHRRLADDPYSN
-518 EPRLRIFSSCQN
+518 EPRLRLFSSCQN

-546 DVDTKS
+546 DVDTKA

-560 RYMLMTRMSGYTSI
+560 RYMVMTRMSGYASI
-574 HKQLGAIKS
+574 HQQLGSIKNH
-583 QVYQVQDETFGY
+583 VYQAQDEVFGY

>member
-1 MDDQQN
+1 MDEQQPN
-7 NPPKKRSRPK
+7 QPKK
-17 RESLTAPRKRVLV
+17 
-30 PPDPA
+30 
-35 TVDKPRTRG
+35 RG
-44 RPKKDPNQPKAEY
+44 RPKKQPGEPKSVYNYSRAE
-57 KLSDRERARRS
+57 LARRETQKK
-68 VQMRLRN
+68 VRA
-75 AKKSAATQQRKA
+75 AKKRAAKTTQVARDQRNYAQKVQKA
-87 EYKKKKVKKLTDSA
+87 AGKV
-101 DKIEKALQGEKT
+101 EKALQGKST
-113 RVIDQGDLTNLP
+113 ATIDMGDLQNLP
-125 DAVGD
+125 KSVSD
-130 LVDGSPIIFKPNPGP
+130 LVGESEVVFQPNPGP
-145 QEEFLSAGERD
+145 QEEFLSSSERD

-176 RYCHN
+176 RFCHN

-195 LTELIDKSRQLYPK
+195 LTELIDKSRQLYTK

-270 RSRLRTTDSELQQH
+270 RSRLRATDPELQQH
-284 LYMRCTANPGGV
+284 LYMRATANPGGV
-296 GGWWVKKTYIEG
+296 GGWWVKKTYIDG
-308 LEPNKPFPAFDI
+308 PEPNKPFPAFDV
-320 ETKSPFLWPNGHEK
+320 ETGNPFVWPPGHEK
-334 AGQPLFFRKFVPAR
+334 EGQPLFYRKFVPAR
-348 LTDNPY
+348 LTDNPF

-366 SLPEVERKRLLEGD
+366 SLPEVERRRLLEGD

-391 FSRSKHV
+391 FSRRRHV
-398 VEHFEL
+398 VEPFEL

-442 VKHLT
+442 AKHLT
-447 AEQLADKITE
+447 AEELADRILEAE
-457 QLDPTPHYTV
+457 QLDPLPHYTV

-480 SIAETMMRAGVRW
+480 SIAETMMRVGVRW
-493 TPSDRNRVQGKME
+493 TPSDRNRLQGKME
-506 IHRRLADDPYTE
+506 LHRRLANDPYTE
-518 EPRLRIFSSCQN
+518 EPRLRIFATCQN
-530 IIKQLAGIP
+530 TVKQMAGIP
-539 LSKSNSE
+539 LSKTNSE
-546 DVDTKS
+546 DVDTKA

-560 RYMLMTRMSGYTSI
+560 RYMVMTRMSGYASI
-574 HKQLGAIKS
+574 HQQLGAIKN
-583 QVYQVQDETFGY
+583 QVHKVQDEVFGY

>member
-1 MDDQQN
+1 M
-7 NPPKKRSRPK
+7 
-17 RESLTAPRKRVLV
+17 A
-30 PPDPA
+30 
-35 TVDKPRTRG
+35 G
-44 RPKKDPNQPKAEY
+44 RPKKDPDAPKATY
-57 KLSDRERARRS
+57 NLSVKERARRA
-68 VQMRLRN
+68 VQKKLNAAKRR
-75 AKKSAATQQRKA
+75 AKKTTKAAEDKRRYA
-87 EYKKKKVKKLTDSA
+87 RRLENDIGKV
-101 DKIEKALQGEKT
+101 EKALVGKET
-113 RVIDQGDLTNLP
+113 TVIDKGDLTDLP
-125 DAVGD
+125 AAVAD
-130 LVDGSPIIFKPNPGP
+130 LVEDSEVVFQPNPGP

-270 RSRLRTTDSELQQH
+270 RSRLRSTDSELQQH

-296 GGWWVKKTYIEG
+296 GGWWVKKMYIDGTPE
-308 LEPNKPFPAFDI
+308 NKAYPAFDLD
-320 ETKSPFLWPNGHEK
+320 TGKPFVWPHNHEK
-334 AGQPLFFRKFVPAR
+334 AGQPLFYRKFVPAR
-348 LTDNPY
+348 LTDNPH
-354 LMADGQYEAMLR
+354 LMADGQYESMLR

-391 FSRSKHV
+391 FSRTKHV
-398 VEHFEL
+398 VEPYEM
-404 PTNWPRIRA
+404 PTNWPRIRM
-413 ADYGYAS
+413 ADYGYAA

-433 NIWIYRELY
+433 NIWVYRELY
-442 VKHLT
+442 EKHLT
-447 AEQLADKITE
+447 AEQLADRILEAE
-457 QLDPTPHYTV
+457 QLDPVPHYTV

-480 SIAETMMRAGVRW
+480 SIAEVMMRSGVRW
-493 TPSDRNRVQGKME
+493 TPSDRNRIQGKME
-506 IHRRLADDPYTE
+506 IHRRLADNPYTK
-518 EPRLRIFSSCQN
+518 EPRLRFFSTCQH
-530 IIKQLAGIP
+530 IIKQVAGIP
-539 LSKSNSE
+539 LSKTNSE
-546 DVDTKS
+546 DVDTKA

-560 RYMLMTRMSGYTSI
+560 RYGMMTRMSGYVSI
-574 HKQLGAIKS
+574 HQQLNSIKNH
-583 QVYQVQDETFGY
+583 VHQVQDEVFGY

>member
-1 MDDQQN
+1 M
-7 NPPKKRSRPK
+7 
-17 RESLTAPRKRVLV
+17 A
-30 PPDPA
+30 
-35 TVDKPRTRG
+35 G
-44 RPKKDPNQPKAEY
+44 RPKKDPDAPKATY
-57 KLSDRERARRS
+57 NLSVKERARRA
-68 VQMRLRN
+68 VQKKLNAAKRR
-75 AKKSAATQQRKA
+75 AKKTTKAAEDKRRYA
-87 EYKKKKVKKLTDSA
+87 RRLENDIGKV
-101 DKIEKALQGEKT
+101 EKALVGKET
-113 RVIDQGDLTNLP
+113 TVIDKGDLTDLP
-125 DAVGD
+125 AAVAD
-130 LVDGSPIIFKPNPGP
+130 LVEDSEVVFQPNPGP

-270 RSRLRTTDSELQQH
+270 RSRLRSTDSELQQH

-296 GGWWVKKTYIEG
+296 GGWWVKKMYIDGTPE
-308 LEPNKPFPAFDI
+308 NKAYPAFDLD
-320 ETKSPFLWPNGHEK
+320 TGKPFVWPHNHEK
-334 AGQPLFFRKFVPAR
+334 AGQPLFYRKFVPAR
-348 LTDNPY
+348 LTDNPH
-354 LMADGQYEAMLR
+354 LMADGQYESMLR

-391 FSRSKHV
+391 FSRTKHV
-398 VEHFEL
+398 VEPYEM
-404 PTNWPRIRA
+404 PTNWPRIRM
-413 ADYGYAS
+413 ADYGYAA

-442 VKHLT
+442 EKHLT
-447 AEQLADKITE
+447 AEQLADRILEAE
-457 QLDPTPHYTV
+457 QLDPVPHYTV

-480 SIAETMMRAGVRW
+480 SIAEVMMRSGVRW
-493 TPSDRNRVQGKME
+493 TPSDRNRIQGKME
-506 IHRRLADDPYTE
+506 IHRRLADNPYTK
-518 EPRLRIFSSCQN
+518 EPRLRFFSTCQH
-530 IIKQLAGIP
+530 IIKQVAGIP
-539 LSKSNSE
+539 LSKTNSE
-546 DVDTKS
+546 DVDTKA

-560 RYMLMTRMSGYTSI
+560 RYGMMTRMSGYVSI
-574 HKQLGAIKS
+574 HQQLNSIKNH
-583 QVYQVQDETFGY
+583 VHQVQDEVFGY

>member
-1 MDDQQN
+1 V
-7 NPPKKRSRPK
+7 
-17 RESLTAPRKRVLV
+17 A
-30 PPDPA
+30 
-35 TVDKPRTRG
+35 G
-44 RPKKDPNQPKAEY
+44 RPKKDPDAPKATY
-57 KLSDRERARRS
+57 NLSVKERARRA
-68 VQMRLRN
+68 VQKKLNAAKRR
-75 AKKSAATQQRKA
+75 AKKTTKAAEDKRRYA
-87 EYKKKKVKKLTDSA
+87 RRLENDIGKV
-101 DKIEKALQGEKT
+101 EKALVGKET
-113 RVIDQGDLTNLP
+113 TVIDKGDLTDLP
-125 DAVGD
+125 AAVAD
-130 LVDGSPIIFKPNPGP
+130 LVEDSEVVFQPNPGP

-181 PNHRGLL
+181 TNHRGLL

-270 RSRLRTTDSELQQH
+270 RSRLRSTDPELQQH

-296 GGWWVKKTYIEG
+296 GGWWVKKMYIDGTPE
-308 LEPNKPFPAFDI
+308 NKAYPAFDLD
-320 ETKSPFLWPNGHEK
+320 TGKPFVWPHNHEK
-334 AGQPLFFRKFVPAR
+334 AGQPLFYRKFVPAR
-348 LTDNPY
+348 LTDNPH
-354 LMADGQYEAMLR
+354 LMADGQYESMLR

-391 FSRSKHV
+391 FSRTKHV
-398 VEHFEL
+398 VEPYEM
-404 PTNWPRIRA
+404 PTNWPRIRM
-413 ADYGYAS
+413 ADYGYAA

-442 VKHLT
+442 EKHLT
-447 AEQLADKITE
+447 AEQLADRILEAE
-457 QLDPTPHYTV
+457 QLDPVPHYTV

-480 SIAETMMRAGVRW
+480 SIAEVMMRSGVRW
-493 TPSDRNRVQGKME
+493 TPSDRNRIQGKME
-506 IHRRLADDPYTE
+506 IHRRLADNPYTK
-518 EPRLRIFSSCQN
+518 EPRLRFFSTCQH
-530 IIKQLAGIP
+530 IIKQVAGIP
-539 LSKSNSE
+539 LSKTNSE
-546 DVDTKS
+546 DVDTKA

-560 RYMLMTRMSGYTSI
+560 RYGMMTRMSGYASI
-574 HKQLGAIKS
+574 HQQLNSIKNH
-583 QVYQVQDETFGY
+583 VHQVQDEVFGY